1 MAEIFLRDNNQVDK
15 DSAVLLTVS
24 CAIGFVFYM
33 INSEIVC
40 YYKIV
45 GAYTQAHI
53 MYLAEGL
60 VMPIAFEIIL
70 GELFGVKGFCMS

>member
-1 MAEIFLRDNNQVDK
+1 
-15 DSAVLLTVS
+15 
-24 CAIGFVFYM
+24 
-33 INSEIVC
+33 
-40 YYKIV
+40 
-45 GAYTQAHI
+45 